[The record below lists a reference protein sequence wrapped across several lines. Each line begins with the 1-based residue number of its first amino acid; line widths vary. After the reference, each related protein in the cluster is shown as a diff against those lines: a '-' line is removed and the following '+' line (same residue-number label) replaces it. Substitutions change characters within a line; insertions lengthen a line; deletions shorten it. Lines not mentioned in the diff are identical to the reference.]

1 MQVTYCG
8 VCHSDLHF
16 VHGDLPTPFPVV
28 LGHEAAGVVETVGAG
43 VDSLAVGD
51 KVILTLQAQ
60 CGRCYFCARGA
71 THLCVLGNGVS
82 TGVLPDGGTRLSR
95 GGDVVYRG
103 VGLGGFAEYVVAPAS
118 CAVKV
123 ADDTPLDL
131 ACLLGCAV
139 QTGVGAVLNTAGV
152 GVGDT
157 VMVIGLGGVGIS
169 AVQGARL
176 AGASRIVGVDP
187 VASRRAQSL
196 AFGVTEAIDPAEDD
210 IAGAGLELTGG
221 IGLDHVIDTAA
232 TPATITSGIMAIRP
246 GGSVTV
252 VGVPG
257 FEDTIELP
265 VIAWALSEKRVTGSF
280 MGSSNSHREFPRLL
294 DLWRAGRLDLESMV
308 TRRDRCPRSPM
319 RSTTSC
325 PVTACGRSSTSA
337 SRGAHHTSM
346 RRGRSA
352 GRRRA
357 TERRPLA
364 NQWRVSMGS
373 MTSSTPNAT
382 PWWMALLC
390 S

>member
-1 MQVTYCG
+1 MRASVLEGLGSRLVVADDVDVEDPHPGEVRVQATHCG

-95 GGDVVYRG
+95 GGNVVYRG

-123 ADDTPLDL
+123 AADTPLDI

-196 AFGVTEAIDPAEDD
+196 AFGVSDAIDPAEDD
-210 IAGAGLELTGG
+210 IAGAALELTGG

-294 DLWRAGRLDLESMV
+294 DLWRAGRLDLDSMV
-308 TRRDRCPRSPM
+308 TTTRSLSEIPDAFDDL
-319 RSTTSC
+319 
-325 PVTACGRSSTSA
+325 V
-337 SRGAHHTSM
+337 
-346 RRGRSA
+346 A
-352 GRRRA
+352 GHGLR
-357 TERRPLA
+357 TVIDLA
-364 NQWRVSMGS
+364 K
-373 MTSSTPNAT
+373 
-382 PWWMALLC
+382 
-390 S
+390 